1 MKTNPP
7 LAFDTMGGSWW
18 PVIDETRPLLAFEA
32 MKGQV
37 AAGGGEE
44 SPPCIWG
51 NGGVVV
57 VGGK

>member
-7 LAFDTMGGSWW
+7 LVFDTMGGSWW
-18 PVIDETRPLLAFEA
+18 PVIDKTRPLLAFEA
-32 MKGQV
+32 MKGRV

-51 NGGVVV
+51 GGGVVV
-57 VGGK
+57 VGGR